1 VNNKKEKPQGRV
13 LLIEDESQIQKL
25 IKDALT
31 LDGHKVQT
39 AGSGKEALDL
49 IPKFIPHLIMLDFNL
64 PDMNGIQ
71 ILEKIRELPS
81 YISVIFV
88 TAQNSMRD
96 VVAGLDAGADDYVSK
111 PFILGD
117 LLARVRS
124 QLRIKHLTDELH
136 FANQKLK
143 ALVDIDDLTGLFNMR
158 SAYKRIDHELEQCAK
173 HNTSLGIIMMDLDHF
188 KRVNDDHD
196 HLFGSFVLSQV
207 GAIIKDNIR
216 FIDFGIR
223 YGGDEFMIIITEA
236 SEQIMETICERLRS
250 KIEATH
256 FKSGLDEMRLTSSLG
271 YSLSKPGERT
281 PSKAV
286 VRAADKALYQ
296 SKEQGRNRIF
306 GYLQKK
312 NPEVFTD

>member
-188 KRVNDDHD
+188 QA
-196 HLFGSFVLSQV
+196 SQ
-207 GAIIKDNIR
+207 
-216 FIDFGIR
+216 
-223 YGGDEFMIIITEA
+223 
-236 SEQIMETICERLRS
+236 
-250 KIEATH
+250 
-256 FKSGLDEMRLTSSLG
+256 
-271 YSLSKPGERT
+271 
-281 PSKAV
+281 
-286 VRAADKALYQ
+286 
-296 SKEQGRNRIF
+296 
-306 GYLQKK
+306 
-312 NPEVFTD
+312 